1 MPRHYGVRQEQS
13 RGESE
18 DFQIVR
24 RLEPDPGWKLLLLEL
39 ICVKTERR
47 VVDQRD
53 TQVEK
58 FDENGGKAAL
68 HDVAVGAAKGP

>member
-1 MPRHYGVRQEQS
+1 MSRHYGVRQEQS
-13 RGESE
+13 RRESE
-18 DFQIVR
+18 NFQIVR

-47 VVDQRD
+47 VVDQHD

-58 FDENGGKAAL
+58 FDENRGKAAL
-68 HDVAVGAAKGP
+68 HDVAVGTARGA

>member
-1 MPRHYGVRQEQS
+1 MPRHYGFRQEQS

-18 DFQIVR
+18 NFQIV
-24 RLEPDPGWKLLLLEL
+24 RLEPDPGWKSLLLEL
-39 ICVKTERR
+39 IFVKAERR
-47 VVDQRD
+47 VVDQHD

-58 FDENGGKAAL
+58 FDENRAKAAL